1 MTRIRLP
8 YVYADTDRYQNVRY
22 YYWRGRGPPKF
33 RLPGSRGSDE
43 FMAAYHACLTG
54 QALPN
59 SARCS
64 SGSSQSLTPSRCAD
78 RASSICTAATS
89 KGWTSKPTS
98 PGNRSWSSFTS
109 CRSQGPTAKKSVMDR
124 SQIVSVRSG
133 GYGAA
138 SVLPRQEFVD
148 PGYRMVGDFG
158 EDGAQIGFRI
168 DAVELGG
175 LDQGQ
180 DAGGTLAALVRS
192 GEQPVLAPDGYR
204 PD

>member
-22 YYWRGRGPPKF
+22 YYWRGRGPPEIPF
-33 RLPGSRGSDE
+33 AGVAWQRRVHGRLSRLPRRPGSPKQRPVQ
-43 FMAAYHACLTG
+43 H
-54 QALPN
+54 
-59 SARCS
+59 
-64 SGSSQSLTPSRCAD
+64 GSSQSLTPSRCAD
-78 RASSICTAATS
+78 CASSICTAATS

-148 PGYRMVGDFG
+148 LGDRMVGD
-158 EDGAQIGFRI
+158 
-168 DAVELGG
+168 
-175 LDQGQ
+175 
-180 DAGGTLAALVRS
+180 LVRT
-192 GEQPVLAPDGYR
+192 AR
-204 PD
+204 R